1 MGNDLEPFIIGK
13 CAERLGFDKY
23 NDEITKVYAY
33 EDLFEVSLD
42 AIIFNDSKTIYAS
55 DSIKLMN
62 GQESMKLERN
72 GTVESKLISAPY
84 TDVQPPYRG
93 PRQLDMQMLLCYGA
107 KWGVIATLYQGTRLV
122 LYVYEANQDRFD
134 ELIDAGRDF

>member
-42 AIIFNDSKTIYAS
+42 AIIFNDSKTI
-55 DSIKLMN
+55 
-62 GQESMKLERN
+62 
-72 GTVESKLISAPY
+72 
-84 TDVQPPYRG
+84 
-93 PRQLDMQMLLCYGA
+93 
-107 KWGVIATLYQGTRLV
+107 
-122 LYVYEANQDRFD
+122 
-134 ELIDAGRDF
+134 

>member
-42 AIIFNDSKTIYAS
+42 AIIFNDS
-55 DSIKLMN
+55 
-62 GQESMKLERN
+62 RN
-72 GTVESKLISAPY
+72 
-84 TDVQPPYRG
+84 
-93 PRQLDMQMLLCYGA
+93 PRRQQRNSQQ
-107 KWGVIATLYQGTRLV
+107 IP
-122 LYVYEANQDRFD
+122 
-134 ELIDAGRDF
+134 

>member
-72 GTVESKLISAPY
+72 GTVESKLTSAPY

-122 LYVYEANQDRFD
+122 LYVYEAR
-134 ELIDAGRDF
+134 RVPW

>member
-1 MGNDLEPFIIGK
+1 MVGKITSDAKLTGHTAPVLTEESPYMSRNDLLAKILNAQGRGNYQTDTFSGNEATELGNDLEPFIIKK

-42 AIIFNDSKTIYAS
+42 AIIFNESKTIHAS

-62 GQESMKLERN
+62 GQESM
-72 GTVESKLISAPY
+72 
-84 TDVQPPYRG
+84 
-93 PRQLDMQMLLCYGA
+93 
-107 KWGVIATLYQGTRLV
+107 TL
-122 LYVYEANQDRFD
+122 
-134 ELIDAGRDF
+134 